1 MNLNVKAD
9 YRATESIQSVSLC
22 LCVSVVNLAGSPA
35 ALLIALFL
43 VALQPPALAQ
53 TSQAQVL
60 VGTVN
65 PRVACSSDPSQS
77 YALYLPPGFST
88 NRDWPIIYFF
98 DPFAR
103 GQVAAEIL
111 KPAAAK
117 YGYMVAASNNSKNGP
132 MGGSREAAIAMWD
145 DTHAKLPVDTH
156 RRYVA
161 GLSGGARVAASVA
174 LSCGNCVAGVIA
186 DAAGFPPGA
195 TPPRPMKFACFGA
208 VGDADPNYPEF
219 ARLRRELDKA
229 NARYRIRIFEGSHG
243 WAPSEVWM
251 EALNW
256 MDIQA
261 MASGDLPRDHSRIT
275 ATLQETLARARAF
288 ESTNDLLAA
297 VREYQSAARD
307 FDSLADIS
315 DAKAKVAEL
324 EKSKAVKA
332 AERREASDLEAQQRI
347 VQDPSIQM
355 QKLLSGSLGTDGFSQ
370 LLSAISKLKNKTT
383 RSASE
388 KLVQRRAL
396 AELVVRAY
404 DSGQTS
410 MQKKDY
416 ETALAF
422 FHLAAEGSSNPA
434 FAHYQ
439 RGRVYAMTS
448 RKKEML
454 AELRLALSQGYHE
467 PSAFDGDEFQPYRE
481 DADFQVLAAEW
492 KKSAQ

>member
-1 MNLNVKAD
+1 MGFEFDHAPKSSSRIPSAPTA
-9 YRATESIQSVSLC
+9 R
-22 LCVSVVNLAGSPA
+22 
-35 ALLIALFL
+35 LLALFL
-43 VALQPPALAQ
+43 GLLQPLAVAQ
-53 TSQAQVL
+53 TSQVL
-60 VGTVN
+60 VGTVI
-65 PRVACSSDPSQS
+65 PRVACSSDPTES

-88 NRDWPIIYFF
+88 NRNWPILYFF

-103 GQVAAEIL
+103 GQVAAEVI

-117 YGYMVAASNNSKNGP
+117 YGYIVAASNNSKNGP

-145 DTHAKLPVDTH
+145 DTHAKLPVDKR

-174 LSCGNCVAGVIA
+174 LSCGDCIAGVIA
-186 DAAGFPPGA
+186 DAAGFPPGT
-195 TPPRPMKFACFGA
+195 TPPRPMRFACFGA

-219 ARLRRELDKA
+219 VRLRRELDKA

-243 WAPSEVWM
+243 WAPPEVWM

-297 VREYQSAARD
+297 FREYQSAARD
-307 FDSLADIS
+307 FGGLADIS
-315 DAKAKVAEL
+315 VAKAKAAEL

-332 AERREASDLEAQQRI
+332 AERRETSDLEAQQRI
-347 VQDPSIQM
+347 VREPAIQM
-355 QKLLSGSLGTDGFSQ
+355 QKLSSGNLGPDGFSQ
-370 LLSAISKLKNKTT
+370 LLAALSRLKTKTT
-383 RSASE
+383 RASPDI
-388 KLVQRRAL
+388 LVLRRAL

-404 DSGQTS
+404 DSGETCL
-410 MQKKDY
+410 QKKDY
-416 ETALAF
+416 DSALAF
-422 FHLAAEGSSNPA
+422 FHLAAEGSNNSA

-439 RGRVYAMTS
+439 RARVYAMSS

-454 AELRLALSQGYHE
+454 TELRLALSQGFHE
-467 PSAFDGDEFQPYRE
+467 SSALDGDEFRPHRE
-481 DADFQVLAAEW
+481 EADFQALAAAW
-492 KKSAQ
+492 KKPAH